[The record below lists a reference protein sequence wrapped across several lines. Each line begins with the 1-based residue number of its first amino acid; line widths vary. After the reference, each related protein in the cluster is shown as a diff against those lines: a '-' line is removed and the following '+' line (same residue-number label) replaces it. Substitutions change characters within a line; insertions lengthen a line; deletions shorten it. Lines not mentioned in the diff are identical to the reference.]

1 MLCWFGGAH
10 LIAGVMIQWRKRG
23 SMRKRVVFLGLFV
36 AVTLSGIISAFL
48 TSSFLL
54 NDLLYSKMRFLEVDR
69 HSQNDITMLVALEF
83 AELAEQR
90 DYEAIL
96 NRACIQLDL
105 VSGRLDFSKS
115 QESLIVQERLKE
127 RDIKAIETV
136 KRLKDLGY
144 CEPES

>member
-1 MLCWFGGAH
+1 
-10 LIAGVMIQWRKRG
+10 
-23 SMRKRVVFLGLFV
+23 MRKGVVFLGFFV
-36 AVTLSGIISAFL
+36 AATLSGIISAFL

-90 DYEAIL
+90 DYDAIL

-127 RDIKAIETV
+127 RDTKAIETV

-144 CEPES
+144 CQPKA

>member
-1 MLCWFGGAH
+1 
-10 LIAGVMIQWRKRG
+10 
-23 SMRKRVVFLGLFV
+23 MRKGVVFFGLFV

-54 NDLLYSKMRFLEVDR
+54 NELLYSKMRFLEVDR
-69 HSQNDITMLVALEF
+69 HSQNDITMLVALQF

-90 DYEAIL
+90 DYDAIL

-127 RDIKAIETV
+127 RDAKAIETV
-136 KRLKDLGY
+136 ERLKDLGY
-144 CEPES
+144 CQPES

>member
-1 MLCWFGGAH
+1 
-10 LIAGVMIQWRKRG
+10 
-23 SMRKRVVFLGLFV
+23 MRKRVVFLGFFV
-36 AVTLSGIISAFL
+36 AATLSGIISAFL

-69 HSQNDITMLVALEF
+69 NSQNDISMLVALEF

-90 DYEAIL
+90 DYDAIL
-96 NRACIQLDL
+96 NRACAQLDL

-127 RDIKAIETV
+127 RDTKAIETV

-144 CEPES
+144 CQPKA

>member
-1 MLCWFGGAH
+1 MRQHRYCVPPT
-10 LIAGVMIQWRKRG
+10 LIKRYD
-23 SMRKRVVFLGLFV
+23 SMEKMRKGVVFLGFFV
-36 AVTLSGIISAFL
+36 AATLSGIISAFL

-69 HSQNDITMLVALEF
+69 NSQNDITMLVALEF

-90 DYEAIL
+90 DYDAIL

-127 RDIKAIETV
+127 RDTKAIETV

-144 CEPES
+144 CQPKA

>member
-1 MLCWFGGAH
+1 
-10 LIAGVMIQWRKRG
+10 
-23 SMRKRVVFLGLFV
+23 MRKRVVFLGLFV

>member
-1 MLCWFGGAH
+1 
-10 LIAGVMIQWRKRG
+10 
-23 SMRKRVVFLGLFV
+23 MRKGVVFLGFFV
-36 AVTLSGIISAFL
+36 AATLSGIISAFL

-90 DYEAIL
+90 DYDAIL
-96 NRACIQLDL
+96 NRACAQLDV

-127 RDIKAIETV
+127 RDTKAIETV

-144 CEPES
+144 CQPKA

>member
-1 MLCWFGGAH
+1 
-10 LIAGVMIQWRKRG
+10 
-23 SMRKRVVFLGLFV
+23 MRKGVVFLGFFV
-36 AVTLSGIISAFL
+36 AATLSGIISAFL

-69 HSQNDITMLVALEF
+69 NSQNDITMLVALEF

-90 DYEAIL
+90 DYDAIL
-96 NRACIQLDL
+96 KRACVQLDL

-127 RDIKAIETV
+127 RDTKAIETV

-144 CEPES
+144 CQPKA

>member
-1 MLCWFGGAH
+1 
-10 LIAGVMIQWRKRG
+10 
-23 SMRKRVVFLGLFV
+23 MRKGVVFLGFFV
-36 AVTLSGIISAFL
+36 AATLSGIISAFL

-90 DYEAIL
+90 DYDAIL
-96 NRACIQLDL
+96 NRACVQLDL

-127 RDIKAIETV
+127 RDTKAIETV

-144 CEPES
+144 CQPKA

>member
-1 MLCWFGGAH
+1 
-10 LIAGVMIQWRKRG
+10 
-23 SMRKRVVFLGLFV
+23 MRKRVVFVGLFV
-36 AVTLSGIISAFL
+36 VVTLSGIISAFL

-96 NRACIQLDL
+96 NRVCIQLDL

-144 CEPES
+144 CQPES

>member
-1 MLCWFGGAH
+1 
-10 LIAGVMIQWRKRG
+10 
-23 SMRKRVVFLGLFV
+23 MRKGVVFLGFFV
-36 AVTLSGIISAFL
+36 AATLSGIISAFL

-69 HSQNDITMLVALEF
+69 NSQNDITMLVALEF

-90 DYEAIL
+90 DYDAIL
-96 NRACIQLDL
+96 NRACAQLDL

-127 RDIKAIETV
+127 RDTKAIETV

-144 CEPES
+144 CQPKA

>member
-1 MLCWFGGAH
+1 
-10 LIAGVMIQWRKRG
+10 
-23 SMRKRVVFLGLFV
+23 MRKGVAFLGLFV

-90 DYEAIL
+90 DYETIL
-96 NRACIQLDL
+96 NRTCIQLDL
-105 VSGRLDFSKS
+105 VSGRLDFSNS

-127 RDIKAIETV
+127 RDMQATETV

-144 CEPES
+144 CQPES

>member
-1 MLCWFGGAH
+1 MKKG
-10 LIAGVMIQWRKRG
+10 
-23 SMRKRVVFLGLFV
+23 VVFLGFFV
-36 AVTLSGIISAFL
+36 AATLSGIISAFL

-69 HSQNDITMLVALEF
+69 NSQNDISMLVALEF
-83 AELAEQR
+83 DELAEQR
-90 DYEAIL
+90 DYDAIL
-96 NRACIQLDL
+96 NRACSQLDL

-127 RDIKAIETV
+127 RDTKAIETV

-144 CEPES
+144 CQPKA

>member
-1 MLCWFGGAH
+1 
-10 LIAGVMIQWRKRG
+10 
-23 SMRKRVVFLGLFV
+23 MRKGVIFLGFFV
-36 AVTLSGIISAFL
+36 AATLSGIISAFL

-69 HSQNDITMLVALEF
+69 NSQNDITMLVALEF

-90 DYEAIL
+90 DYDAIL
-96 NRACIQLDL
+96 NRACAQLDL

-127 RDIKAIETV
+127 RDTKAIETV

-144 CEPES
+144 CQPKA

>member
-1 MLCWFGGAH
+1 
-10 LIAGVMIQWRKRG
+10 
-23 SMRKRVVFLGLFV
+23 MRKGVVFLGFFV
-36 AVTLSGIISAFL
+36 AATLSGIISTFL

-69 HSQNDITMLVALEF
+69 NSQNDITMLVALEF

-90 DYEAIL
+90 DYDAIL
-96 NRACIQLDL
+96 NRACVQLDL

-127 RDIKAIETV
+127 RDTKAIETV

-144 CEPES
+144 CQPKA

>member
-1 MLCWFGGAH
+1 
-10 LIAGVMIQWRKRG
+10 
-23 SMRKRVVFLGLFV
+23 MRKRVVFVGLFV
-36 AVTLSGIISAFL
+36 VVTLSGIISAFL

-90 DYEAIL
+90 DYDAIL

-144 CEPES
+144 CQPES

>member
-1 MLCWFGGAH
+1 
-10 LIAGVMIQWRKRG
+10 
-23 SMRKRVVFLGLFV
+23 MRKGVVFLGFFV
-36 AVTLSGIISAFL
+36 AATLSGIISAFL

-69 HSQNDITMLVALEF
+69 NSQNDITMLVALEF

-90 DYEAIL
+90 DYDAIL
-96 NRACIQLDL
+96 KRACVQLDL

-115 QESLIVQERLKE
+115 QESLIVQEQLKE
-127 RDIKAIETV
+127 RDTKAIETV

-144 CEPES
+144 CQPKA

>member
-1 MLCWFGGAH
+1 
-10 LIAGVMIQWRKRG
+10 MIQWRKRG
-23 SMRKRVVFLGLFV
+23 SMRKRVVFVGLFV
-36 AVTLSGIISAFL
+36 VVTLSGIISAFL

-54 NDLLYSKMRFLEVDR
+54 DDLLYSKMRFLEVDR

-144 CEPES
+144 CQPES

>member
-1 MLCWFGGAH
+1 
-10 LIAGVMIQWRKRG
+10 IQWRKRG
-23 SMRKRVVFLGLFV
+23 SMRKGVVFFGLFV

-90 DYEAIL
+90 DYDAIL

-127 RDIKAIETV
+127 RDAKAIETV
-136 KRLKDLGY
+136 KRLKGLGY
-144 CEPES
+144 CQPES

>member
-1 MLCWFGGAH
+1 
-10 LIAGVMIQWRKRG
+10 
-23 SMRKRVVFLGLFV
+23 MRKGVVFLGFFV
-36 AVTLSGIISAFL
+36 AATLSGIISAFL

-54 NDLLYSKMRFLEVDR
+54 NDMLYSKMRFLEVDR

-90 DYEAIL
+90 DYDAIL
-96 NRACIQLDL
+96 NRACVQLDL

-127 RDIKAIETV
+127 RDTKAIETV

-144 CEPES
+144 CQPKA

>member
-1 MLCWFGGAH
+1 
-10 LIAGVMIQWRKRG
+10 
-23 SMRKRVVFLGLFV
+23 MRKGGVFLGFFV
-36 AVTLSGIISAFL
+36 AARLSGIISAFL

-69 HSQNDITMLVALEF
+69 NSQNDITMLVALEF

-90 DYEAIL
+90 DYDAIL
-96 NRACIQLDL
+96 NRACVQLDL
-105 VSGRLDFSKS
+105 VSERLDFSKS

-127 RDIKAIETV
+127 RDTKAIETV

-144 CEPES
+144 CQPKA

>member
-1 MLCWFGGAH
+1 
-10 LIAGVMIQWRKRG
+10 QWRKRG
-23 SMRKRVVFLGLFV
+23 SMRKRVVFVGLFV
-36 AVTLSGIISAFL
+36 VVTLSGIISAFL

-136 KRLKDLGY
+136 KRLKALGY
-144 CEPES
+144 CQPES

>member
-1 MLCWFGGAH
+1 
-10 LIAGVMIQWRKRG
+10 
-23 SMRKRVVFLGLFV
+23 MRKGVVFLGFFV

-69 HSQNDITMLVALEF
+69 NSQNDITMLVALEF

-90 DYEAIL
+90 DYDAIL
-96 NRACIQLDL
+96 NRACVQLDL

-127 RDIKAIETV
+127 RDTKAIETV

-144 CEPES
+144 CQPKA

>member
-1 MLCWFGGAH
+1 
-10 LIAGVMIQWRKRG
+10 
-23 SMRKRVVFLGLFV
+23 MRKGVVFLGFFV
-36 AVTLSGIISAFL
+36 AATLSGISSAFL

-69 HSQNDITMLVALEF
+69 NSQNDITMLVALEF

-90 DYEAIL
+90 DYDAIL
-96 NRACIQLDL
+96 NRACVQLDL

-127 RDIKAIETV
+127 RDTKAIETV

-144 CEPES
+144 CQPKA

>member
-1 MLCWFGGAH
+1 
-10 LIAGVMIQWRKRG
+10 
-23 SMRKRVVFLGLFV
+23 MRKRVVFVGLFV
-36 AVTLSGIISAFL
+36 VVTLSGIISAFL

-144 CEPES
+144 CQPES

>member
-1 MLCWFGGAH
+1 
-10 LIAGVMIQWRKRG
+10 MIQWRKRG